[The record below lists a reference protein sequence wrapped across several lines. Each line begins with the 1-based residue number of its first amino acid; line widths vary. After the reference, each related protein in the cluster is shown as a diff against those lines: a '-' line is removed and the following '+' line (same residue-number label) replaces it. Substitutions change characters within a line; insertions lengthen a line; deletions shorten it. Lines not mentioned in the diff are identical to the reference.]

1 MLIQALNFK
10 KSSGDL
16 MGHVASL
23 DRATL
28 RSRVSALRRKHPGI
42 SKDALHRKLVH
53 AKCLQAGMI
62 GAVSGMAG
70 LVPVLGRVAQNVLG
84 PIADA
89 ALVTTL
95 QAELVAE
102 TLALYDVDLPDHVE
116 RMALMTVAATNMGA
130 AAVSKEAA
138 KAVARQAA
146 RIVGGS
152 IARRAMPIAGIATT
166 AAANIGIT
174 YLIGVRAQALA
185 KMKDAPIEDW
195 PDLIRNVTALDE
207 RKLASWAADA
217 AKDAIDDV
225 GRSAVGWLSRINDYV
240 KPMIPGTAKS
250 VRIEPTRAKPRR
262 PRAVKLADFAPGDSN
277 AAKRAPGK
285 RPPAARRAAAKRG
298 GASRTKA
305 GGAKRAASKRSGSR
319 RAKPRNTGA

>member
-10 KSSGDL
+10 KTSGDL
-16 MGHVASL
+16 MGHVARL

-28 RSRVSALRRKHPGI
+28 RSRVAALRRKHPGL

-70 LVPVLGRVAQNVLG
+70 LVPVLGKVAQNVLG

-102 TLALYDVDLPDHVE
+102 TLALYDVDLPEHVE

-146 RIVGGS
+146 RLVGGT
-152 IARRAMPIAGIATT
+152 IAKRAMPIAGIATT

-174 YLIGVRAQALA
+174 YLIGMRAQALA

-195 PDLIRNVTALDE
+195 PDLIRNVTSLDE
-207 RKLASWAADA
+207 RKLARWAADA

-225 GRSAVGWLSRINDYV
+225 GATATGWLARLNEYV
-240 KPMIPGTAKS
+240 RPMIPGSSKS
-250 VRIEPTRAKPRR
+250 VRIEPKRAKPRR
-262 PRAVKLADFAPGDSN
+262 PRAVKRQDFTPGDSN
-277 AAKRAPGK
+277 AGKRAPGK
-285 RPPAARRAAAKRG
+285 APTPR
-298 GASRTKA
+298 
-305 GGAKRAASKRSGSR
+305 KRAAKKAAASKPETPGKRAATRRRSGT
-319 RAKPRNTGA
+319 RAKPRDAGA